1 MQIRP
6 ATKQDSRAIAE
17 LALLAGEGIPA
28 FFWQQSQQPGEDLI
42 DVGAR
47 NALSET
53 ENFSYRNVHLAV
65 INSTVA
71 GMMLAYR
78 LPTAEEAEDLTEFP
92 DFIRPLIELEQSVP
106 DSYYINMLAA
116 YPSFRNQGI
125 GTTLMQTVDKLARRA
140 GCSLSSLEVFEQNE
154 GALRLYHKLGYRII
168 DERPVIEHPSHPYSG
183 NIALMVREVR
193 AALN

>member
-17 LALLAGEGIPA
+17 LALIAGEGIPA
-28 FFWQQSQQPGEDLI
+28 YFWQQEQQPDEELL

-53 ENFSYRNVHLAV
+53 ENFSYRNVQLAV
-65 INSTVA
+65 VNGVTA

-78 LPTAEEAEDLTEFP
+78 LPCFEEAEDIKQYPE
-92 DFIRPLIELEQSVP
+92 FIRPLIELEHCVP

-116 YPSFRNQGI
+116 YPDFRNQGV
-125 GTTLMQTVDKLARRA
+125 GSTLMASVDRLAQQEKCA
-140 GCSLSSLEVFEQNE
+140 LTSLEVFKQNR
-154 GALRLYHKLGYRII
+154 GAMRLYQRLGYRII
-168 DERPVIEHPSHPYSG
+168 EERAVMAHPSHPYSG
-183 NIALMVREVR
+183 EIALMIREV
-193 AALN
+193 A